1 MAYPIGSD
9 TGISTW
15 GAMRTAIGNGDTG
28 FGLGSGANNYEWI
41 SGFQTV
47 EGNGFVRL
55 DPFARTGFGATYV
68 DFFSGNTFRLNDA
81 TVYIVMDQR
90 DADELITQSVTLT
103 GPDTFA
109 IDADYL
115 TAAGQTVTTTGIFP
129 ITAIGL
135 LTPVV

>member
-28 FGLGSGANNYEWI
+28 FGFGSGANNYEWT
-41 SGFQTV
+41 SGFKTT

-55 DPFARTGFGATYV
+55 DPFARVGFTATFLEYFNSGE
-68 DFFSGNTFRLNDA
+68 FFLRDA

-90 DADELITQSVTLT
+90 DADELITQTVTLT
-103 GPDTFA
+103 GPDSFT
-109 IDADYL
+109 ITADYL
-115 TAAGQTVTTTGIFP
+115 TAAGQTVTTTGFFP
-129 ITAIGL
+129 ITAVGL
-135 LTPVV
+135 LTPF

>member
-28 FGLGSGANNYEWI
+28 FGGSGANNYEWT
-41 SGFQTV
+41 SGFKTT

-55 DPFARTGFGATYV
+55 DPFARVGFTATFV
-68 DFFSGNTFRLNDA
+68 QFVNGTTFRLKDA

-90 DADELITQSVTLT
+90 EADELITQTVTLT
-103 GPDTFA
+103 GPDSFA
-109 IDADYL
+109 ITADYL
-115 TAAGQTVTTTGIFP
+115 TAAGQTVTTTGMFP
-129 ITAIGL
+129 ITGVGL
-135 LTPVV
+135 LTPL

>member
-15 GAMRTAIGNGDTG
+15 GAMRTPIGNGNTG
-28 FGLGSGANNYEWI
+28 VGFGSGANNYEWT
-41 SGFQTV
+41 SGFKTT

-55 DPFARTGFGATYV
+55 DPFARVGFSATFVQFV
-68 DFFSGNTFRLNDA
+68 DGTTFRLKDA

-90 DADELITQSVTLT
+90 EADELKTQSVTLT
-103 GPDTFA
+103 GPDSFA
-109 IDADYL
+109 ITADYL

-129 ITAIGL
+129 ITAVGL
-135 LTPVV
+135 LTPF

>member
-28 FGLGSGANNYEWI
+28 LGLGSGANNYEWT

-55 DPFARTGFGATYV
+55 DPFAKLAFTATYV
-68 DFFSGNTFRLNDA
+68 EFLSGTTFLLRDA

-115 TAAGQTVTTTGIFP
+115 N
-129 ITAIGL
+129 
-135 LTPVV
+135 